1 MSLLTPNPPH
11 AAAEAFRNGLPA
23 FLSGG
28 PPDTVVSETFVGSP
42 PPIPSAADIY
52 TGSGHGSG
60 TAGGPNIP
68 SVLQGFVLSLRD
80 AANNTGVVSPAHVGW
95 RFFAGGARNKTVLG
109 SVVQRRH
116 AWKLVA
122 VHYGNVVWETLNA
135 SQLLNSTPPAQVQ
148 AEDYELR
155 LLAIPGLN
163 LEVFWLGAQKAGS
176 VDLIVSVPSA
186 LSRFI
191 HLPTP
196 SGPLEI
202 PAFLAEIRPLAASLL
217 TMAPGYG
224 A

>member
-1 MSLLTPNPPH
+1 MPLLTPNPPDASL
-11 AAAEAFRNGLPA
+11 AAFSHGLPA

-28 PPDTVVSETFVGSP
+28 PRGTVVSENYVGRAP
-42 PPIPSAADIY
+42 HIPSAADVGI
-52 TGSGHGSG
+52 GSGPVP
-60 TAGGPNIP
+60 TAPNV
-68 SVLQGFVLSLRD
+68 SAVLQSFVLSLRD
-80 AANNTGVVSPAHVGW
+80 AANNTGVVSPAHAGW

-116 AWKLVA
+116 GWKLVA
-122 VHYGNVVWETLNA
+122 VHYGNLVWETLNA
-135 SQLLNSTPPAQVQ
+135 SQLLNSTPPPQVQ

-163 LEVFWLGAQKAGS
+163 LEVFWLAAQKAGS